1 MYANWRWHYT
11 IRILNQIAFYGF
23 LSRINRCN
31 SIHYPIFSDILAEIT
46 KCFSVISIT
55 FRSVTEK
62 KQVRTRSAWTQ
73 LNIFCQESRSPYYKH
88 TLSAQRRLIETDKTE
103 HFTTALEAESQGYRH
118 FFSTERFATAL
129 AEEPHGCKHILDT
142 IVR

>member
-1 MYANWRWHYT
+1 MFFGHFNNISVCDRKKAGTNT
-11 IRILNQIAFYGF
+11 F
-23 LSRINRCN
+23 CMN
-31 SIHYPIFSDILAEIT
+31 SIE
-46 KCFSVISIT
+46 
-55 FRSVTEK
+55 
-62 KQVRTRSAWTQ
+62 

-103 HFTTALEAESQGYRH
+103 RFTTALEAESQGYRH